1 MRYELKKVL
10 PWGRSFDEYVRM
22 FNLVDDDLNGRILG
36 CADGPASFN
45 AEMYQSGRSTISCD
59 PIYRFTTQQLKAQIK
74 RASVK
79 IMEQTRK
86 NIDNFMWSS
95 IGSINELRDIRLTAM
110 RKFLDDFEEG
120 KKQGRYIV
128 AELPSLPFDNDVF
141 DIALCSHFLFLYSDR
156 LSLEFHLESIVQLC
170 RVADDV
176 RIFPLIDL
184 DLKPSPYVQPVASA
198 LEKDGFTVSIERVNY
213 EFQRG
218 GNKMLRITKD
228 KKNVKSKT
236 LNIVDN

>member
-1 MRYELKKVL
+1 MRYELKQVL
-10 PWGRSFDEYVRM
+10 PWGRSFDEYVCM
-22 FNLVDDDLNGRILG
+22 FNLSDEDLNGRILG

-45 AEMYQSGRSTISCD
+45 AEMHQKNRRTISCD
-59 PIYRFTTQQLKAQIK
+59 PIYRFTTQQLKTQIK

-79 IMEQTRK
+79 IIEQTRK
-86 NIDNFMWSS
+86 NMGNFMWSS

-128 AELPSLPFDNDVF
+128 AELPTLPFDDGAF

-156 LSLEFHLESIVQLC
+156 LSLEFHRESIVQLC
-170 RVADDV
+170 RITNDV

-184 DLKPSPYVQPVASA
+184 DLRPSPYVQPIASG
-198 LEKDGFTVSIERVNY
+198 LEKDGFTVSIERVPY

-218 GNKMLRITKD
+218 GNKMLRIIKD
-228 KKNVKSKT
+228 K
-236 LNIVDN
+236 

>member
-1 MRYELKKVL
+1 MKKTTRYELSKVL

-22 FNLVDDDLNGRILG
+22 FNLNDGDLNGTILG

-45 AEMYQSGRSTISCD
+45 AEMHQSGRRVISCD
-59 PIYRFTTQQLKAQIK
+59 PIYRFTKQQLKVQIK
-74 RASVK
+74 HASAV
-79 IMEQTRK
+79 ISEQTRK
-86 NIDNFMWSS
+86 NIGNFVWSS
-95 IGSINELRDIRLTAM
+95 IGSINELRNIRLTAM

-120 KKQGRYIV
+120 KKQERYIV
-128 AELPSLPFDNDVF
+128 AELPILPFDNGAF

-156 LSLEFHLESIVQLC
+156 LSLEFHRESIVQLC

-184 DLKPSPYVQPVASA
+184 DLRPSPYVQPAASA
-198 LEKDGFTVSIERVNY
+198 LEKDGFTVSIEHVNY

-218 GNKMLRITKD
+218 GNKMLRIIKD
-228 KKNVKSKT
+228 KNE
-236 LNIVDN
+236 

>member
-1 MRYELKKVL
+1 MRYELKQVL

-45 AEMYQSGRSTISCD
+45 AKMHQSGRRTISCD
-59 PIYRFTTQQLKAQIK
+59 PIYRFSKQRLKAQIK
-74 RASVK
+74 HASAV
-79 IMEQTRK
+79 ISEQTRK
-86 NIDNFMWSS
+86 NMGNFTWSS
-95 IGSINELRDIRLTAM
+95 IGSIKELRDIRLTAM

-120 KKQGRYIV
+120 KEQGRYIV
-128 AELPSLPFDNDVF
+128 AELPTLPFDDGAF

-156 LSLEFHLESIVQLC
+156 LSLEFHRESIMQLC

-184 DLKPSPYVQPVASA
+184 DLRPSPYVQPIASG
-198 LEKDGFTVSIERVNY
+198 LEKDGFAVSIERVPY

-218 GNKMLRITKD
+218 GNKMLRIIKD
-228 KKNVKSKT
+228 KKT
-236 LNIVDN
+236 

>member
-1 MRYELKKVL
+1 MKKNMRYELKRVL
-10 PWGRSFDEYVRM
+10 PWGRSFDEYLRM
-22 FNLVDDDLNGRILG
+22 FNLNDDDLNRRILG

-45 AEMYQSGRSTISCD
+45 AEMYRRGRRVISCD
-59 PIYRFTTQQLKAQIK
+59 PVYRFTKEQLKTQIK

-79 IMEQTRK
+79 IIEQTRK
-86 NIDNFMWSS
+86 NMDNFMWSS
-95 IGSINELRDIRLTAM
+95 IGSIRELRDIRLTAM
-110 RKFLDDFEEG
+110 RRFLDDYELG

-128 AELPSLPFDNDVF
+128 AELPILPFDNGAF

-156 LSLEFHLESIVQLC
+156 LSLEFHRESIVQLL

-184 DLKPSPYVQPVASA
+184 DLKPSPYVQPIASS
-198 LEKDGFTVSIERVNY
+198 LEENGFTISIERVNY

-218 GNKMLRITKD
+218 GNKMLRIIKD
-228 KKNVKSKT
+228 KKT
-236 LNIVDN
+236 

>member
-1 MRYELKKVL
+1 MRYELNQVL

-45 AEMYQSGRSTISCD
+45 AEMHQSGRSTISCD
-59 PIYRFTTQQLKAQIK
+59 PIYRFTIQQLKTQIK

-86 NIDNFMWSS
+86 NMSNFMWSS

-110 RKFLDDFEEG
+110 RKFLNDFEEG

-128 AELPSLPFDNDVF
+128 AELPTLPFDDKAF

-156 LSLEFHLESIVQLC
+156 LSLEFHCESIVQLC
-170 RVADDV
+170 RVANDV

-184 DLKPSPYVQPVASA
+184 DLRPSPYVQPIASG
-198 LEKDGFTVSIERVNY
+198 LEKDGFAVSIERVPY

-218 GNKMLRITKD
+218 GNKMLRIIKD
-228 KKNVKSKT
+228 KNT
-236 LNIVDN
+236 